1 MMNVI
6 LNGQDIIN
14 MMTAKGAVIT
24 DSQVAKNEA
33 YQKELKT
40 AQDHNTKW
48 DAIHD
53 GYVKLGIA
61 DPALEAITTTTAGGP
76 RIDERAI
83 LNKYREAM
91 QAEENKKAVAEKV
104 TALELGVETLTAM
117 GIIPAAQPQVISAP
131 APSVPAAPAPSV
143 PTAPDESR
151 MIMAERKAMIRDMV
165 GSGTGTN
172 QFRRHCD
179 TTAQANVARAKIEEW
194 RSKGYISGTQKAE
207 LRAEVNAAAWLG
219 HCGVTATR

>member
-1 MMNVI
+1 MMNVT

-117 GIIPAAQPQVISAP
+117 GIIPSAQPQVISAP
-131 APSVPAAPAPSV
+131 APAPSTSAAPA
-143 PTAPDESR
+143 ESR
-151 MIMAERKAMIRDMV
+151 MTMAERKAYIRDMV
-165 GSGTGTN
+165 GSGSGTN

-179 TTAQANVARAKIEEW
+179 TTAQANAARAKIEQW
-194 RSKGYISGTQKAE
+194 RSCGYITGGQKAE

>member
-14 MMTAKGAVIT
+14 MMTAKSAVIT

-131 APSVPAAPAPSV
+131 APSVP
-143 PTAPDESR
+143 TAPDESR
-151 MIMAERKAMIRDMV
+151 MSMAERKAMIRDMV

-172 QFRRHCD
+172 QFRRHRD

-207 LRAEVNAAAWLG
+207 LRTEVNAAAWLG